1 VLDYGVKT
9 RENGASTNATSIES
23 EIGAVHLLS
32 SHPRE
37 EPKTLGSLD
46 APTIP
51 ELPTEPLD
59 PPRSLNVALPQ
70 HPYGR
75 VVREGDHGVAA
86 VAGPHVAT
94 TPSLPA

>member
-1 VLDYGVKT
+1 MP
-9 RENGASTNATSIES
+9 RENSASTKATSIES

-37 EPKTLGSLD
+37 EPKTLGCLD
-46 APTIP
+46 ALTIP

-59 PPRSLNVALPQ
+59 RPRSLDVALPQ

-75 VVREGDHGVAA
+75 VVREGDHGAAA
-86 VAGPHVAT
+86 VAGPPVAT
-94 TPSLPA
+94 IPSLPAQSEV